1 MCAES
6 AVHRPCLSQG
16 LRTQLPDLEVLR
28 TAVAVSA
35 VTGIEKNGG
44 GAPLQNER
52 DFIPANPCTEILL
65 PDRGKPAAAV
75 SEVALIHR
83 DCEW

>member
-1 MCAES
+1 MSE
-6 AVHRPCLSQG
+6 
-16 LRTQLPDLEVLR
+16 E
-28 TAVAVSA
+28 
-35 VTGIEKNGG
+35 